1 MLLSEATAV
10 TVTRVPICICVRFE
24 TIDCDAGGTAT
35 QAATKTMVKQSIV
48 IGMAQIGDVFMT
60 TSFLPPMPAKI
71 PRSFFMGKLYG
82 KPHWNGRPLRA
93 NFPLDSETLI
103 RILIIVL
110 NFNQSIIAYHDY
122 HQGTIAGIRF
132 DA

>member
-1 MLLSEATAV
+1 MEHPPRVGYLLTEILGNRTYFHVEIIRQA
-10 TVTRVPICICVRFE
+10 PPE
-24 TIDCDAGGTAT
+24 TH
-35 QAATKTMVKQSIV
+35 
-48 IGMAQIGDVFMT
+48 T
-60 TSFLPPMPAKI
+60 TSTLA
-71 PRSFFMGKLYG
+71 SD
-82 KPHWNGRPLRA
+82 

-110 NFNQSIIAYHDY
+110 NFNRSIIAYHDY